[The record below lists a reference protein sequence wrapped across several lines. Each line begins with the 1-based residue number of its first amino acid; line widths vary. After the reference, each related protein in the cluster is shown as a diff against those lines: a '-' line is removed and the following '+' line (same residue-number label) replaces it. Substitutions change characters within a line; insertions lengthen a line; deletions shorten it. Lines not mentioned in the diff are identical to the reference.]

1 MSELSQKQARMI
13 IESVASNGTPPEY
26 GIEFFTAG
34 LDDYLSVMKE
44 DYLES
49 YIADGGSAFK
59 LVVGVYGGGKTHFLY
74 NVRNLAWRHNY
85 VVSYVS
91 LSQTE
96 SPFHQLNA
104 VYAAIA
110 RGLTH
115 PLSADELLNGYS
127 KGIQSF
133 LRREYNLRYE
143 DYIVRGL
150 PDHDVSN
157 KILRDIDAQDLESI
171 SFGKAIVAAF
181 RALSRN
187 QEEAFQTICQWLSGE
202 AYQSSIHKQ
211 YGILEKI
218 DKTTAFKMI
227 RSLATWIHHLKYNGL
242 VILLDEAER
251 VPSLSTKQR
260 DQHLSNLREVI
271 DACGQTNFQRV
282 LMLYAVP
289 DENFLDGATQA
300 YEALN
305 QRLATVFEVMNPYG
319 VKIKLDDMESDDERI
334 RFLEEVGRR
343 LADVFTVANNC
354 EFEEA
359 SLKKTIL
366 AAAEFAN
373 TQRFADSGYK
383 RLFVQ
388 KLIRGLQY
396 LRRMKEAPTVADFQG
411 W

>member
-1 MSELSQKQARMI
+1 MNELTQKQARII

-34 LDDYLSVMKE
+34 LDDYLSVIE
-44 DYLES
+44 QDYLDS

-96 SPFHQLNA
+96 SPFHQLNT
-104 VYAAIA
+104 VYSAIA

-115 PLSADELLNGYS
+115 PLNDDELLNGYT
-127 KGIQSF
+127 KGIASF
-133 LRREYNLRYE
+133 LRREYKIRYA
-143 DYIVRGL
+143 DYIARGL

-157 KILRDIDAQDLESI
+157 KVLRDVDARDLESI
-171 SFGKAIVAAF
+171 SFSKAVVAASQ
-181 RALSRN
+181 ALARN
-187 QEEAFQTICQWLSGE
+187 QEDAFQTICQWLSGE

-218 DKTTAFKMI
+218 DKATAFKMI
-227 RSLATWIHHLKYNGL
+227 RSLSAWIHHLKYKGL

-305 QRLATVFEVMNPYG
+305 QRLATVFETMNPYG
-319 VKIKLDDMESDDERI
+319 VKIKLDDMEADEQ
-334 RFLEEVGRR
+334 RFKFLQEVGDK
-343 LADVFTVANNC
+343 LARVFSVANNC
-354 EFEEA
+354 QFEEEA
-359 SLKKTIL
+359 LQETIL
-366 AAAEFAN
+366 AAAEYAN

-396 LRRMKEAPTVADFQG
+396 LRRAKAAPTIADFQS